1 MTEFCPK
8 CGEKLKEDALFCANC
23 GAEVRKRSNSLNK
36 YGILIVIAVVV
47 LVIAVSSMFFF
58 NQSQTVRVD
67 NVEFELPQD
76 YVSEPSRTDVSYDG
90 NVKSSAMGWS
100 NDKNYI
106 EIGVTRTPGAGINS
120 KEVAADLGGTPT
132 KMYGYSGYYVEYE
145 NEGYAFVFG
154 LKDEV
159 CMVYVSDYDAF
170 DDVKVIGIVS

>member
-23 GAEVRKRSNSLNK
+23 GAEVKKRPNSLNK